1 MSLNVLKS
9 KTAFNAYFVLAL
21 VFLFF
26 YYDLNESLFTP
37 PQSVHI
43 WRQTNCLSLTLNY
56 HQYDLPFL
64 EPEMHNQF
72 GGGGY
77 SGKAAGEFPI
87 IYYLVAK
94 LWDVFGAHEWIFKL
108 VQIIILF
115 SGLYALFH
123 SLIYVLKNQF
133 LAAFVSLLVFT
144 SPMIVFYGPN
154 YLPDVP
160 SLSFVFIAWYFIFR
174 YLGKRKSINLWFSA
188 LMFCLAMLLKITA
201 AISFIAFG
209 GWILMEL
216 LFMKKEQRIF
226 CFRWKDTV
234 PFILALVPV
243 VLWYVYV
250 EHYNQTNQGLYS
262 FHGILPIW
270 DMTKEQ
276 ISRVIEVLDL
286 IYFKEMYLPYTQYL
300 TLAIWLFLIFRI
312 RKLKPV
318 FRYFI
323 IVLPVGM
330 AIELALWFQVFEAHD
345 YYMVNLIVVF
355 VAVWAIFL
363 DQLTNLKS
371 SIKFAVS
378 VLIVAF
384 FTWNAVTCRER
395 IENRYVGWMNEMY
408 HQMKAFKEIEPSFR
422 EWGIQPEDKV
432 ISLPDFTFNGS
443 LYYMNRKGYT
453 EYGSNMTSEEGF
465 YQRIE
470 QGARYLVVSDSTIL
484 NNDYIKPFTQNKI
497 GQFKNISAYDLQ
509 NISPE

>member
-1 MSLNVLKS
+1 M
-9 KTAFNAYFVLAL
+9 
-21 VFLFF
+21 
-26 YYDLNESLFTP
+26 P

-94 LWDVFGAHEWIFKL
+94 LWDVFGAHEWIYKL

-115 SGLYALFH
+115 FGLFALFH
-123 SLIYVLKNQF
+123 GLIYVLKNQY

-144 SPMIVFYGPN
+144 SPMVVFYGPN

-160 SLSFVFIAWYFIFR
+160 SLSFVFIAWYFIIRF
-174 YLGKRKSINLWFSA
+174 LKNRKILNLWFSA
-188 LMFCLAMLLKITA
+188 LMFSLAMLLKITA
-201 AISFIAFG
+201 AISFIALG
-209 GWILMEL
+209 GWILIEL
-216 LFMKKEQRIF
+216 LFLKKDQCIF
-226 CFRWKDTV
+226 CFRWKDIV
-234 PFILALVPV
+234 PFILALVPI

-250 EHYNQTNQGLYS
+250 EQYNQNNQGLYS

-270 DMTKEQ
+270 DMTQEQ
-276 ISRVIEVLDL
+276 ISRVIDMLDY

-323 IVLPVGM
+323 LVLPVGM
-330 AIELALWFQVFEAHD
+330 AIQLALWFQVFEAHD

-355 VAVWAIFL
+355 VAVWAIFFT
-363 DQLTNLKS
+363 QLKNLRPPVKVA
-371 SIKFAVS
+371 FS
-378 VLIVAF
+378 VLAVAF
-384 FTWNAVTCRER
+384 FLWNALTCRER
-395 IENRYVGWMNEMY
+395 IENRYVGWMNDMY
-408 HQMKAFKEIEPSFR
+408 NRMKPLTEIEPSFR
-422 EWGIQPEDKV
+422 EWGIGPEDKV
-432 ISLPDFTFNGS
+432 ISIPDFTFNGS

-453 EYGSNMTSEEGF
+453 EYGSNIDSEEGF
-465 YQRIE
+465 YKRIE
-470 QGARYLVVSDSTIL
+470 QGARFLIVNDSTIL
-484 NNDYIKPFTQNKI
+484 NSDYIQPFTQNKI
-497 GQFKNISAYDLQ
+497 GQYKNISAYDLR
-509 NISPE
+509 NIKPE